1 MRAREFIKEA
11 RNTQGDVASGFDPIQ
26 SDPLTLTYVFP
37 TMPANN
43 PYRTYRFSMAVANH
57 DAEPMENPTSQM
69 AMMSA
74 YTKEEDDMLKKAMK
88 KTGDRGH
95 VAGNQGSKEPKDTGH
110 HSPVARAKR
119 NRWGV

>member
-1 MRAREFIKEA
+1 MRAREFVIEA
-11 RNTQGDVASGFDPIQ
+11 RNRQGDVSTGFDPSQ

-43 PYRTYRFSMAVANH
+43 PYRTYRFSMQVANH
-57 DAEPMENPTSQM
+57 DAEPMTSPTSQM

-88 KTGDRGH
+88 KTGDHGH
-95 VAGNQGSKEPKDTGH
+95 IAGNRGSEESKDTAH
-110 HSPVARAKR
+110 RSPVAQIKP